1 MLVPSITAIKLCCSE
16 AKLLGFLGFDDLV
29 VRVAQIR
36 IRITPKIIGSSFIIS
51 YPFLILNSPFK
62 WLSAFHIVYMNNMKD
77 NFFKLGPRQRGG
89 RVSLVCL
96 ARRPTGNRADGCSP
110 VFF

>member
-1 MLVPSITAIKLCCSE
+1 MLVPSITPIKLCCSE
-16 AKLLGFLGFDDLV
+16 AKLLGFLGFDDLI

-36 IRITPKIIGSSFIIS
+36 IRITPKIIGSNFIIS

-77 NFFKLGPRQRGG
+77 NFKENWLMLQTP
-89 RVSLVCL
+89 L
-96 ARRPTGNRADGCSP
+96 NRTKIPPDP
-110 VFF
+110 P